1 MIMSKPN
8 LNDALE
14 NVEMIYSDISDI
26 ASDMTTNLFTPIN
39 NLVSSIREDINNLS
53 VGEIREYLLRLQL
66 RAYELSEIKD
76 KSGIKAEC
84 AEALRKEK
92 FARSFN
98 EASGSAAVK
107 DNIALIESSEEV
119 VVEALYNLVANL
131 VKTKCDQLHRLID
144 TLKSILVSRMQEAK
158 MTSMIE

>member
-1 MIMSKPN
+1 MAKPN

-14 NVEMIYSDISDI
+14 NVEMIYSEIADI
-26 ASDMTTNLFTPIN
+26 AGEMTDELFTPIN
-39 NLVSSIREDINNLS
+39 NLVNSVREDVNNLS

-66 RAYELSEIKD
+66 RAYQLSEVKD

-107 DNIALIESSEEV
+107 DNIALIESSEQV
-119 VVEALYNLVANL
+119 VVETLYNLVANL
-131 VKTKCDQLHRLID
+131 IKTKVDQLHRLID

-158 MTSMIE
+158 ISSIIE